1 MEEDSM
7 QKGTDT
13 ISLPVIAFDT
23 GEKFDQ
29 IRDVIFGQHE
39 NRVLGFLVD
48 EGGWFSEAKVVPFQN
63 VQAIGPDGVIC
74 LLKSRSS

>member
-1 MEEDSM
+1 M

-29 IRDVIFGQHE
+29 IRDVIFGQYE

-48 EGGWFSEAKVVPFQN
+48 EGGGSARP
-63 VQAIGPDGVIC
+63 
-74 LLKSRSS
+74 KSFHSRMSRPLDRTA

>member
-1 MEEDSM
+1 M

-13 ISLPVIAFDT
+13 ISLPVIAFHT

-29 IRDVIFGQHE
+29 IRDVIFGQYE

-48 EGGWFSEAKVVPFQN
+48 EGVVQR
-63 VQAIGPDGVIC
+63 G
-74 LLKSRSS
+74 

>member
-1 MEEDSM
+1 M

-48 EGGWFSEAKVVPFQN
+48 EGGVVQRG
-63 VQAIGPDGVIC
+63 Q
-74 LLKSRSS
+74 SRSIPECPGHWAGRRDRAF